1 MRVLLVGGGGR
12 EHALAWS
19 LSRSAQLSALYCA
32 PGNAGTAA
40 LGTNL
45 PLAATDIEGVL
56 AAARQHRIDLVI
68 VGPEDPLAAGMV
80 DALAAAGIAAFGP
93 TRAATEIE
101 ASKEFAKT
109 LMQEAGVP
117 TAQGRA
123 FTDAADAHA
132 YIDAALSEPPVIKA
146 NGLAAGKGVIV
157 PASMAEAHAAVD
169 TLLGGRFGE
178 ASRTVVVEE
187 HLRGLEASAMAFVDG
202 DHVTPMPF
210 SCDYK
215 RALDGDAGPNTGG
228 MGVYSPPGFLDT
240 QHDRTIF
247 DTVHVPVIEALRNAG
262 RPFRG
267 ILYAGLMVRDG
278 QPTVVEFNARFGDPE
293 TQVVLPLLESD
304 LLNVMRACV
313 EGRLDREP
321 VRWRRGAAVGVVLAS
336 AGYPGAYETGKP
348 ITGLDTVDQGV
359 ESGVLVFHAGTQL
372 RDDGTVVTSGG
383 RVLTV
388 VAIAPTLAEARERA
402 YANAARI
409 TFEGRQYRTDIA
421 LRELAP
427 DTGDVR

>member
-45 PLAATDIEGVL
+45 PLAVTDITGVV
-56 AAARQHRIDLVI
+56 AAATQHRIDLVV

-80 DALAAAGIAAFGP
+80 DALDAAGIAAFGP
-93 TRAATEIE
+93 TRAAAEIE

-109 LMQEAGVP
+109 VMQQAGVP
-117 TAQGRA
+117 CAQGRA
-123 FTDAADAHA
+123 FTDAAAAHT
-132 YIDAALSEPPVIKA
+132 YIDTAFSDPPVVKA
-146 NGLAAGKGVIV
+146 DGLAAGKGVII

-178 ASRTVVVEE
+178 ASRTVLVEE
-187 HLRGLEASAMAFVDG
+187 QLRGLETSAMAFVDG

-215 RALDGDAGPNTGG
+215 RAQDGDTGPNTGG
-228 MGVYSPPGFLDT
+228 MGVYSPPGFLDAE
-240 QHDRTIF
+240 RSPEIF
-247 DTVHVPVIEALRNAG
+247 SAVHAPVVRALRESG

-267 ILYAGLMVRDG
+267 ILYAGLMVREG
-278 QPTVVEFNARFGDPE
+278 RTAVLEFNARFGDPE

-304 LLNVMRACV
+304 LLDVMRACV

-321 VRWRRGAAVGVVLAS
+321 VRWRSGAAVGVVLAS
-336 AGYPGAYETGKP
+336 GGYPGAYETGKP

-359 ESGVLVFHAGTQL
+359 DGGVLVFHAGTQL
-372 RDDGTVVTSGG
+372 RDDGAVVTSGG

-388 VAIAPTLAEARERA
+388 VAVAPTLAQARERA
-402 YANAARI
+402 YENAARI
-409 TFEGRQYRTDIA
+409 DFEGRQYRTDIA
-421 LRELAP
+421 LRELASA
-427 DTGDVR
+427 TGDVR